1 MLTAIDF
8 VSCYSKTLDEIEKT
22 LRSEYM
28 PTIARMRKIDPHD
41 FVSPDQCFMSMNHV
55 YGLVY
60 RLILTQHRSG
70 T

>member
-8 VSCYSKTLDEIEKT
+8 VSCYAKTLDSIGET
-22 LRSEYM
+22 LRDEYR
-28 PTIARMRKIDPHD
+28 PALERMRKIDPHD